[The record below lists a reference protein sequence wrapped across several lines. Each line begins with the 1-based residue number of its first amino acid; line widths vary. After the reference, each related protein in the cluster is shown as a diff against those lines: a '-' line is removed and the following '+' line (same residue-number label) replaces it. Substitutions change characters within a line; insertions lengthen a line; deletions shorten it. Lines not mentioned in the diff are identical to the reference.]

1 MQLVTNVLQE
11 KKVFMDKSYIF
22 LKSPIGSGGEANI
35 YTVRIRPELVA
46 KIYHQPHGDYARKLA
61 FMVANP
67 PIDPLASSG
76 RVFIAWAT
84 ELVTDLGLVVGFLM
98 PKLDTSKAK
107 PIFQY
112 YNPSTRRKETPWFSY
127 LYLLRAAR
135 NLAAAV
141 NSVHARGYVIG
152 DVNESNILVGVED
165 VIVTLVDTDSF
176 QVNDGT
182 TVYRC
187 TVGKPEYTPPELQG
201 MSFRDVDRSVEHD
214 LFGLGVLIY
223 QLLMEGT
230 HPFGGVFT
238 GQGEAPELKDRIKSG
253 HFPHGRC
260 RVPYKPMP
268 LAPSFQMLPVAL
280 QELFLLCFEA
290 GHGNPAARPTAEV
303 WSKTLGVAEDG
314 LIKCGV
320 NGQHYYSGHLG
331 VCPWCERA
339 VKLRGRDPFPAL
351 DVSSGQHLKPT
362 AIGKAYVSEENLTID
377 LGNGSI
383 LELVRVPAGKF
394 MMGSPDGEGD
404 YDERPQHQVI
414 LKEFLIGKYA
424 VTNAQ
429 WQAVMKKQGSTN
441 CDKKF
446 QGDLQPVVGVSWH
459 EARAFCQKLSQQ
471 TGRAVRLPTEA
482 EWEYAA
488 RGANQSK
495 GYEYSGSN
503 NLDEVRWYD
512 ENSGGNTLCKK
523 IRRLYF
529 SVRWYDDN
537 SGNNTHPVGQK
548 KANEL
553 GIYDMSGNVW
563 EWCLDECHD
572 SYADKPEKL
581 KSNGNE
587 AWGDLNVDDNDNRPR
602 RMRGGSWNSSARLCR
617 TANRFGYFAREQ
629 KLDFGFRLF
638 LVSSS

>member
-1 MQLVTNVLQE
+1 
-11 KKVFMDKSYIF
+11 MDKSYIF

-76 RVFIAWAT
+76 RVSIAWAT